1 MTDTN
6 RARPLVYTGLGA
18 VVFVA
23 LVIAGFGGLSYAT
36 DTEVI
41 AAPGLGPLPGVIGIA
56 AATIA
61 LAGTLLSRSLNR
73 PGLGTAALA
82 GLLAA
87 AVHLLAVT
95 VAALFTLPGTAAG
108 VASHLVLGG
117 YSVLVFLSGIVAGAL
132 TVVGFRSG
140 TGTPQWPWEKHDDD
154 E

>member
-6 RARPLVYTGLGA
+6 RARPLIYTGLGA

-23 LVIAGFGGLSYAT
+23 LVIAGFGALSFAT
-36 DTEVI
+36 NTEVI
-41 AAPGLGPLPGVIGIA
+41 AAGGLGPLPAVIGIT

-61 LAGTLLSRSLNR
+61 FAATLLSRSLSR
-73 PGLGTAALA
+73 PGLGAAALA
-82 GLLAA
+82 ALLAA

-95 VAALFTLPGTAAG
+95 VAALFTLPGAAAA
-108 VASHLVLGG
+108 VASHVVLGG
-117 YSVLVFLSGIVAGAL
+117 YSVLVFLAGIVAGAL

-140 TGTPQWPWEKHDDD
+140 SGTPQWPWEKHDDD